1 MQGTLEELRDL
12 AVSQDL
18 VDRLTMA
25 YIRVAKAVYMNSQS
39 TAKQK
44 TASVQLAMN
53 PRSLAE
59 KTRFLAVELATD
71 ASDAA
76 LISAAETAFQVYVAT
91 FPDEVA

>member
-1 MQGTLEELRDL
+1 MQGTLSELRDL

-18 VDRLTMA
+18 VERLMMA
-25 YIRVAKAVYMNSQS
+25 YIKVAKTVYMDANA

-53 PRSLAE
+53 PRNLAE
-59 KTRFLAVELATD
+59 KTRYLIVELAANNSDD
-71 ASDAA
+71 AIIA
-76 LISAAETAFQVYVAT
+76 AAETAFQVYVST